1 MGKSRLS
8 DDPQEEMSE
17 IAAMPPVRMYTTAV
31 CPYCQRAEQL
41 LRARGVVEIEKI
53 RIDLDTARRDEMMQ
67 ITGRRTV
74 PQIFI
79 GDHHVGGYDDLHAL
93 DTEGRLTVLL
103 NGQNA

>member
-1 MGKSRLS
+1 
-8 DDPQEEMSE
+8 MS
-17 IAAMPPVRMYTTAV
+17 MPPVKMYTTAI
-31 CPYCQRAEQL
+31 CPYCLRAEQL
-41 LRARGVVEIEKI
+41 LCARGVVGIEKI

-79 GDHHVGGYDDLHAL
+79 GGYHVGGYDDLHAL
-93 DTEGRLTVLL
+93 DSEGRLVALL